1 MATASGS
8 VVETT
13 MPSWTGSMQD
23 IWIPLTGPSS
33 ILTAQTRQ
41 APAFPS
47 AGCQQKCGM
56 GMSTDCAA
64 SSTVVPLATSTA
76 MSSMISFGMGISL

>member
-1 MATASGS
+1 
-8 VVETT
+8 
-13 MPSWTGSMQD
+13 MPSWAGSMQD

-41 APAFPS
+41 APALPS

-56 GMSTDCAA
+56 GISTEWAA
-64 SSTVVPLATSTA
+64 SSTVVPSATSTV
-76 MSSMISFGMGISL
+76 MSSMISFGMDISR